1 MTISTD
7 PRAEALD
14 RLPVREAVPEL
25 LRALDDRGVA
35 VLCAPPGTGKTTLV
49 PLVLAGLVGGGP
61 VRRVLVAE
69 PRRIAARAAARRMAW
84 LLGERPGG
92 KVGFTVRGERQAGRG
107 TVVEVVT
114 TGVLLQRLQRDQE
127 LAGVDVVVLDE
138 CHERHLDADTAAAF
152 LLDVRA
158 ALRPDLWLIATSA
171 TTDAE
176 GWARLLGDG
185 GTDGSGSECGDGRPG
200 KPAPVVSAPGVS
212 HPVEVVWAPPE
223 RPVRPPHGMRV
234 DPALL
239 DHVAAVVRR
248 ALREREG
255 DVLCFLPGV
264 GEIAR
269 VAGKL
274 GGLDGTEVLQVHGRA
289 PAAVQE
295 AVLSG
300 ADGGRRRV
308 VLATSVAESSL
319 TVPGVRIVV
328 DCGLAREPRMD
339 HARGLSALTTVRAS
353 RAAARQRAGRAGRE
367 APGVVYR
374 CWPEAEDAR
383 LPRFPSPEIA
393 GADLT
398 AFALQTACWGD
409 PDASG
414 LALLDPPPAGAMTA
428 ARETLTAIGAVD
440 TAGRATER
448 GTRMARLGLHPR
460 LARALV
466 DGAKEVG
473 ARRAA
478 EVVALLSEEPPREY
492 GDDLTAAWRTARH
505 GGDPY
510 ATRWRQEAR
519 RLERALT
526 PEASARPDSARGG
539 DGPGRGEDGSA
550 RGGGGPGRGGDLRGG
565 DGPGRG
571 GDGLGR
577 GGDLRGGDGP
587 ARGEDCLGRGEN
599 GPARGG
605 GGPGRS
611 GDLRGG
617 DGPAR
622 RGDGPRRGEDGPARG
637 GDGPGRGG
645 DDPAHSGGGPARRGD
660 GPGRGSDL
668 RGDGPAHG
676 SGGPSRGGDGPGRGG
691 DPRGGGGPARR
702 GDGPRGGDN
711 LPTRGS
717 DLRGGDG
724 PARGGDGPHDGDN
737 GPARGGG
744 PHGGDSL
751 PARGSGGPHG
761 DDAVAGLMAALAFP
775 ERVARRRGERA
786 YLMAAG
792 TGAELADGSRLGGAP
807 WLAVAVAD
815 RPVAAASA
823 RVRLAA
829 VTDEGTARAAAAA
842 LASEGEEVRWAD
854 GDVLAHQ
861 VARLGAIELVSR
873 PLTDPDPE
881 QVRRA
886 LLEGLRREGTGLL
899 RWSAQATAVRQRM
912 AFLHRELGGAWPDV
926 SDAAL
931 LDRADEWLG
940 SELARARGRADLGRV
955 DAGQALARLLPWAT
969 GEAARFE
976 ELAPERIEVPSGSR
990 VRLDYGADRP
1000 VLAVKLQELF
1010 GWQEAPRIAG
1020 GRVPLLVHLLS
1031 PAGRPAAVTAD
1042 LASFWKDGYRSVRA
1056 ELRGRYP
1063 KHPWP
1068 EDPTTAEP
1076 TRRTNTR
1083 RGR

>member
-1 MTISTD
+1 MTD
-7 PRAEALD
+7 PADARAEALD

-25 LRALDDRGVA
+25 LRALDDHGVA

-61 VRRVLVAE
+61 ARRVLVAE

-92 KVGFTVRGERQAGRG
+92 RIGFTVRGERKAGPG

-158 ALRPDLWLIATSA
+158 ALRPDLRLIAASA

-185 GTDGSGSECGDGRPG
+185 GDGGDGGKGGDGRADDGEGRADDGGGPG
-200 KPAPVVSAPGVS
+200 EPAPVVSAPGVS

-248 ALREREG
+248 ALREQEG

-274 GGLDGTEVLQVHGRA
+274 GGLADAEVLQVHGRA

-295 AVLSG
+295 AVLAG
-300 ADGGRRRV
+300 ANGGLRRV

-414 LALLDPPPAGAMTA
+414 LALLDPPPAGAMAA
-428 ARETLTAIGAVD
+428 ARGTLTAIGAVD
-440 TAGRATER
+440 AAGRATER

-460 LARALV
+460 LARALI

-492 GDDLTAAWRTARH
+492 GDDLAALGRPARH

-510 ATRWRQEAR
+510 AARWRQEAR
-519 RLERALT
+519 RLEQALT
-526 PEASARPDSARGG
+526 AAGTSGPDG
-539 DGPGRGEDGSA
+539 GRG
-550 RGGGGPGRGGDLRGG
+550 R
-565 DGPGRG
+565 
-571 GDGLGR
+571 
-577 GGDLRGGDGP
+577 DGP
-587 ARGEDCLGRGEN
+587 AAG
-599 GPARGG
+599 
-605 GGPGRS
+605 
-611 GDLRGG
+611 
-617 DGPAR
+617 
-622 RGDGPRRGEDGPARG
+622 
-637 GDGPGRGG
+637 
-645 DDPAHSGGGPARRGD
+645 
-660 GPGRGSDL
+660 
-668 RGDGPAHG
+668 GDGPAHG
-676 SGGPSRGGDGPGRGG
+676 DGGRVRDGDRTRGGDGF
-691 DPRGGGGPARR
+691 PAHRS
-702 GDGPRGGDN
+702 G
-711 LPTRGS
+711 
-717 DLRGGDG
+717 
-724 PARGGDGPHDGDN
+724 

-744 PHGGDSL
+744 PRGEDGGAARGGD
-751 PARGSGGPHG
+751 GPRG
-761 DDAVAGLMAALAFP
+761 DDAVAGLLAEDVAP
-775 ERVARRRGERA
+775 ERVAEG
-786 YLMAAG
+786 
-792 TGAELADGSRLGGAP
+792 ADGAQD
-807 WLAVAVAD
+807 AV
-815 RPVAAASA
+815 
-823 RVRLAA
+823 
-829 VTDEGTARAAAAA
+829 
-842 LASEGEEVRWAD
+842 
-854 GDVLAHQ
+854 
-861 VARLGAIELVSR
+861 
-873 PLTDPDPE
+873 
-881 QVRRA
+881 
-886 LLEGLRREGTGLL
+886 
-899 RWSAQATAVRQRM
+899 
-912 AFLHRELGGAWPDV
+912 
-926 SDAAL
+926 
-931 LDRADEWLG
+931 
-940 SELARARGRADLGRV
+940 
-955 DAGQALARLLPWAT
+955 
-969 GEAARFE
+969 
-976 ELAPERIEVPSGSR
+976 
-990 VRLDYGADRP
+990 
-1000 VLAVKLQELF
+1000 
-1010 GWQEAPRIAG
+1010 
-1020 GRVPLLVHLLS
+1020 
-1031 PAGRPAAVTAD
+1031 
-1042 LASFWKDGYRSVRA
+1042 
-1056 ELRGRYP
+1056 
-1063 KHPWP
+1063 
-1068 EDPTTAEP
+1068 
-1076 TRRTNTR
+1076 
-1083 RGR
+1083 